1 MMGFLLRPT
10 AFLPPLPSTHTTPTS
25 QWWSHRIP
33 AAASQ
38 CSRFDRAV
46 SDRKQQE
53 QESEAVEPVELCRP
67 RAGSLQQIG
76 QREESSHFPQLHNG
90 KLCAFLSVCGT
101 HSFTFTVVMMMMMM
115 SGVAVLQRFALFFS
129 LNCQQTRRLSPGALF
144 FFFYTDKVVACIHP
158 SAFHPSRLKMHCE
171 MLP

>member
-1 MMGFLLRPT
+1 MMRFLLCPT
-10 AFLPPLPSTHTTPTS
+10 AFLPPLPTTPTS

-38 CSRFDRAV
+38 CSLFDRAV

-76 QREESSHFPQLHNG
+76 QREETVISP
-90 KLCAFLSVCGT
+90 
-101 HSFTFTVVMMMMMM
+101 SFTM
-115 SGVAVLQRFALFFS
+115 GNCARFCPCA
-129 LNCQQTRRLSPGALF
+129 AH
-144 FFFYTDKVVACIHP
+144 I
-158 SAFHPSRLKMHCE
+158 
-171 MLP
+171 